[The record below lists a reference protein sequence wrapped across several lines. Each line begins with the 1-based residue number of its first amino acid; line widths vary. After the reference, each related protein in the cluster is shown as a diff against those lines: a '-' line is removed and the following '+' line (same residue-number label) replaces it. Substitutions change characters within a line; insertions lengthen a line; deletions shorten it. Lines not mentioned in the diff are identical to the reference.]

1 MLTPFVVPPLGGIA
15 SVNSR
20 LKPVQQTA
28 IRVES
33 SVNAIESQ
41 ARSERRH
48 FAATT
53 TSRGANQIVPA

>member
-41 ARSERRH
+41 ARSEIRL
-48 FAATT
+48 FL
-53 TSRGANQIVPA
+53 VVK

>member
-1 MLTPFVVPPLGGIA
+1 MLTPFVVPLLGGIA

-41 ARSERRH
+41 ARSETRQE
-48 FAATT
+48 FALF
-53 TSRGANQIVPA
+53 GNKI

>member
-48 FAATT
+48 YISTD
-53 TSRGANQIVPA
+53 ANRSINAP

>member
-15 SVNSR
+15 PVNSR

-33 SVNAIESQ
+33 NENAIESQ
-41 ARSERRH
+41 
-48 FAATT
+48 
-53 TSRGANQIVPA
+53 TSRETMYFF

>member
-33 SVNAIESQ
+33 SVNAIQSQ
-41 ARSERRH
+41 ARSEIRR
-48 FAATT
+48 FADKKT
-53 TSRGANQIVPA
+53 GQIYY